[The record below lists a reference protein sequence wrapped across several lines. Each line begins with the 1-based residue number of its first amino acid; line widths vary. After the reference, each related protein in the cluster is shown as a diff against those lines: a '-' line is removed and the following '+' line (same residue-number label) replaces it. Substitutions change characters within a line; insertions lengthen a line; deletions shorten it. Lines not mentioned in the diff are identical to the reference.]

1 MLNENNSIH
10 MTVTGA
16 TACVM
21 VLFDAL
27 PIIAAD
33 TSDVYLSQGNL
44 KLKAGTGLPFAVV
57 TIPTRPNVP
66 VLGIF

>member
-1 MLNENNSIH
+1 
-10 MTVTGA
+10 MTVAGA
-16 TACVM
+16 TVCVM

-44 KLKAGTGLPFAVV
+44 KLKAGTGLPFAIMTV
-57 TIPTRPNVP
+57 PTRPNVQ

>member
-1 MLNENNSIH
+1 
-10 MTVTGA
+10 
-16 TACVM
+16 M